1 MLTLVVT
8 ALAICFAMTLFVV
21 ALEVNDI
28 RHSRVLRRELA
39 RTFSHAV
46 FGLRR

>member
-1 MLTLVVT
+1 MLTLVLT
-8 ALAICFAMTLFVV
+8 ALVFCLTLSLFVV

-46 FGLRR
+46 LGLRR